1 MQVNDIVF
9 MDLNPN
15 DTSTIEVKYNDFNRR
30 MVFGPKNFLAADVDI
45 SENTINL
52 TDHEYEIGDR
62 VIYSPSANIISG
74 LENEGMYYVFPFT
87 KDKIKLALNKIDIE
101 NKKFI
106 IINSAE
112 DGTISRINP
121 LVKASK
127 NQKIVFDLSDK
138 SLSFVSS
145 GSTYSAFD
153 MNIYTDS
160 EFTNIFR
167 SSRTTNTFEVS
178 KSGKAGINED
188 ASLTI
193 TLTDEVPNNLWYK
206 FSKKNLAIS
215 PDSKSGFSEDDSVKN
230 YNQIDIQKS
239 VYEGRKIV
247 TGVGSTTF
255 TYSIDKK
262 PRILSEYNINNSKT
276 KYQTT
281 SKTPKGS
288 INKIKVNFGGKGYK
302 SLPGISSIITESG
315 QNQLLDVESAS
326 VGIIQNN
333 QFNSNNIGFG
343 YPSDRTLRP
352 IANLP
357 EILRIQPLA
366 SFGRI
371 GITSSGN
378 NYLIAPDLV
387 VFDVVSNKVITS
399 VDLEFNLGD
408 PVVNIK

>member
-1 MQVNDIVF
+1 MYAVPLTNNTIGISSNKVGLASIGGGYQGLGSLPGLLYFTSEGTGDYHSFKTNYSNIIKGELGIHTVTVSTASTHQMQVNDVVF

-178 KSGKAGINED
+178 KSGEFGINED

-215 PDSKSGFSEDDSVKN
+215 PDSKSGFSEDDGVKN

-239 VYEGRKIV
+239 VYEGQKIV

-262 PRILSEYNINNSKT
+262 PRILSEYNLNNSKT

-281 SKTPKGS
+281 SKTSKGS
-288 INKIKVNFGGKGYK
+288 INKIKVNFGGK
-302 SLPGISSIITESG
+302 
-315 QNQLLDVESAS
+315 D
-326 VGIIQNN
+326 
-333 QFNSNNIGFG
+333 
-343 YPSDRTLRP
+343 
-352 IANLP
+352 
-357 EILRIQPLA
+357 
-366 SFGRI
+366 
-371 GITSSGN
+371 TSH
-378 NYLIAPDLV
+378 YL
-387 VFDVVSNKVITS
+387 
-399 VDLEFNLGD
+399 E
-408 PVVNIK
+408 